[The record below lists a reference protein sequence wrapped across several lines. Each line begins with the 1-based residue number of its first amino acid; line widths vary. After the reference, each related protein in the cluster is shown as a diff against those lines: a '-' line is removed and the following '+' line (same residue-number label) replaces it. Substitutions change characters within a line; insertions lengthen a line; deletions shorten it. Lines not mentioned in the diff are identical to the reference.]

1 MKKFL
6 CLFVL
11 IILLIT
17 QILFAGCNK
26 NREKPII
33 ATNGEFKEW
42 YDKLPKG
49 QIEKASRFIEDFN
62 CALLED
68 NLLQIT
74 DVIRAKYL
82 GTGQANK
89 DYLHEFQVIESFK
102 CDYPDSFIYVYQK
115 TYELDGHS
123 LHIIEYEKDTE
134 YLLLLKRVETQYMSV
149 VMFQTVANGLIIPF
163 GNNGEIDFS
172 KSKVCKYNL
181 TDTVKDSSLKES
193 MQNGKF
199 IDEILSRCSC
209 VSDNTNFIQNT
220 DMENVLK
227 KSQCILKVKVN
238 YHSSSRNFADSFY
251 FKRYD
256 CTVLEMLK
264 GDCFSDSEHVTIVL
278 PTYDVNFS
286 EQRFENQTIIVA
298 VQKDKVFG
306 DLEISSRNSIYS
318 VSDYDEIT
326 RIINE
331 LNAAP

>member
-1 MKKFL
+1 MI
-6 CLFVL
+6 FV
-11 IILLIT
+11 
-17 QILFAGCNK
+17 QFA
-26 NREKPII
+26 
-33 ATNGEFKEW
+33 
-42 YDKLPKG
+42 
-49 QIEKASRFIEDFN
+49 
-62 CALLED
+62 
-68 NLLQIT
+68 
-74 DVIRAKYL
+74 VIRYSPTTEVEVAVVVIAK
-82 GTGQANK
+82 
-89 DYLHEFQVIESFK
+89 IS
-102 CDYPDSFIYVYQK
+102 
-115 TYELDGHS
+115 
-123 LHIIEYEKDTE
+123 
-134 YLLLLKRVETQYMSV
+134 
-149 VMFQTVANGLIIPF
+149 
-163 GNNGEIDFS
+163 
-172 KSKVCKYNL
+172 
-181 TDTVKDSSLKES
+181 
-193 MQNGKF
+193 F

-278 PTYDVNFS
+278 PTYDVKFS

-326 RIINE
+326 RIRHDKIWQKV
-331 LNAAP
+331 AMKS